1 MQAGTAG
8 GQLGFQ
14 RRVMPLSPLQELIM
28 GPLDTTRKILT
39 ASHNEHTVRSLKKLM
54 HASKMLNSD
63 TNLNKIR
70 DKLRLSYTNFTQMS
84 QYVHMLVLTD
94 NIQECY
100 QFMREN
106 RASLIVNVYAFD
118 AMTVM
123 NRPRTIEAFHNVLR
137 NIDDELNLLVHRDWK
152 ELAIAMETNLAFHD
166 IQGKLLTCICDV
178 VCGKQ
183 VLLTSHGII
192 SNEEHCARTNRMV
205 LKMTADGL
213 LQCIWRTSCIYRSN
227 LGIQET
233 VFELLIRFARHGSS
247 QQSRELFITANN
259 NNIRILEQLA
269 TDSSSLVV
277 RAIYVFLINQLFM
290 LDPVFSEAVEIEIVY
305 SILDHIETWTCPLQ
319 VQDSI
324 TLLNIV
330 ANRVRINTL
339 KALRPECIQK
349 LCSNER
355 IRSSSASRTILTTLI
370 QRCNAANGIFDEGIK
385 DNWYM

>member
-1 MQAGTAG
+1 
-8 GQLGFQ
+8 
-14 RRVMPLSPLQELIM
+14 
-28 GPLDTTRKILT
+28 
-39 ASHNEHTVRSLKKLM
+39 
-54 HASKMLNSD
+54 
-63 TNLNKIR
+63 
-70 DKLRLSYTNFTQMS
+70 
-84 QYVHMLVLTD
+84 
-94 NIQECY
+94 
-100 QFMREN
+100 
-106 RASLIVNVYAFD
+106 
-118 AMTVM
+118 
-123 NRPRTIEAFHNVLR
+123 
-137 NIDDELNLLVHRDWK
+137 
-152 ELAIAMETNLAFHD
+152 
-166 IQGKLLTCICDV
+166 
-178 VCGKQ
+178 
-183 VLLTSHGII
+183 
-192 SNEEHCARTNRMV
+192 
-205 LKMTADGL
+205 
-213 LQCIWRTSCIYRSN
+213 
-227 LGIQET
+227 
-233 VFELLIRFARHGSS
+233 LLIRFARHGSS